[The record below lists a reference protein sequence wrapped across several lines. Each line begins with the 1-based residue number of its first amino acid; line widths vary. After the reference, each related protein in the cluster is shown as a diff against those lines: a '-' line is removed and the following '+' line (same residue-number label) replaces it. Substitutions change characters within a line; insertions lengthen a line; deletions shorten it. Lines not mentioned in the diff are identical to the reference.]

1 LAQGGVARLVNIR
14 DILCG
19 PLLALSQNRDSA
31 ARASFCYRLYNA
43 DLMKLHKAAR
53 HGLLLLFLTPWSV
66 FAQEK
71 SVAEGYPSK
80 PIRFIVPYA
89 PGGPTDVLARI
100 LGQKFTERW
109 GQPVVVENR
118 SGANGAI
125 GAEMVAK
132 SAADGYVLFLGN
144 TSILT
149 INPSI
154 YRKLPYDAERHFQ
167 PVNLTVAAPLLLT
180 VHPSTGVR
188 TVRDMIALAKMPG
201 AALTY
206 ASSGTGGVAHMSG
219 ELMKVLARIDLIH
232 VPYKGAGPATTDL
245 IAGQVAMT
253 FTSTVSVMQ
262 YVKAGRLRGVAV
274 TTPRRAPALPD
285 IPAIAETVPGY
296 DVSPWYGVLV
306 PAGTPLPI
314 VNKLH
319 AEITRVVAVPE
330 IAQRLAGDGGT
341 VVNHGPDEFAKI
353 IIAERA
359 KWARVVQASGIKA
372 D

>member
-1 LAQGGVARLVNIR
+1 MLKLKSLV
-14 DILCG
+14 LC
-19 PLLALSQNRDSA
+19 A
-31 ARASFCYRLYNA
+31 
-43 DLMKLHKAAR
+43 
-53 HGLLLLFLTPWSV
+53 GLLPLAFFASGV
-66 FAQEK
+66 KAQEK
-71 SVAEGYPSK
+71 PIADSYPSK

-100 LGQKFTERW
+100 LSQKFTERW
-109 GQPVVVENR
+109 GQPVIVENR

-125 GAEMVAK
+125 GAELVAK

-149 INPSI
+149 INPVI
-154 YRKLPYDAERHFQ
+154 YKRLPYDAERHFQ

-180 VHPSTGVR
+180 VHPSTGVK
-188 TVRDMIALAKMPG
+188 TVRDMIALAKAPG
-201 AALTY
+201 SALTY
-206 ASSGTGGVAHMSG
+206 ASSGSGGVAHMSG

-232 VPYKGAGPATTDL
+232 VPYKGAGPAATDL

-262 YVKAGRLRGVAV
+262 YVKAGRLRGIAV
-274 TTPRRAPALPD
+274 TTPKRALTLPD

-306 PAGTPLPI
+306 PAGTPMPI

-319 AEITRVVAVPE
+319 AEIARVVSAPD
-330 IAQRLAGDGGT
+330 IAQRFAADGGT
-341 VVNHGPDEFAKI
+341 VVSHGPDEFAKI
-353 IIAERA
+353 ILAERA